1 MAVGGTN
8 MAKLLKDENGEGL
21 VEISFDEIKAE
32 TDKAKLF
39 IIEEEEYWIPV
50 SQIEDIDDENNI
62 VYLTQWIAEQKEL
75 I

>member
-1 MAVGGTN
+1 MT
-8 MAKLLKDENGEGL
+8 KLLKDENGDGL
-21 VEISFDEIKAE
+21 VEIAYDRIKAK

-39 IIEEEEYWIPV
+39 VIDGEEYWIPI
-50 SQIEDIDDENNI
+50 SQIEDVDEENHL